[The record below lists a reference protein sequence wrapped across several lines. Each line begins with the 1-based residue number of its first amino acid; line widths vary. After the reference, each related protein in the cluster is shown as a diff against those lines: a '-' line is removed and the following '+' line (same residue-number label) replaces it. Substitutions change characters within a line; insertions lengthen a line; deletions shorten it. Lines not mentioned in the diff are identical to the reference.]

1 MAETIAIMHI
11 IPSMKYPRLQKFKI
25 SRVRHPKVNPIIPPN
40 ISLLAA
46 KTGKINTNKNATNSG
61 FLSRCSCL
69 NSSIAVEAPVTL
81 PINVTNNRNK
91 T

>member
-1 MAETIAIMHI
+1 MAETIAMIQI

-46 KTGKINTNKNATNSG
+46 KTGKINTNKNATNS
-61 FLSRCSCL
+61 
-69 NSSIAVEAPVTL
+69 
-81 PINVTNNRNK
+81 
-91 T
+91 

>member
-25 SRVRHPKVNPIIPPN
+25 NRVRHPKVNPIIPPN

-46 KTGKINTNKNATNSG
+46 KTGKINTNKNILQQT
-61 FLSRCSCL
+61 FIIKRE
-69 NSSIAVEAPVTL
+69 SIHQHSTDSL
-81 PINVTNNRNK
+81 P
-91 T
+91 